1 MYAEEIKRLRKLIR
15 KDNQFK
21 KVNKFFERVA
31 EEQSASGLYKEI
43 QNLHKM
49 RSSRSLDRGSKA
61 FLDKVVEANLQD
73 QSYRSRLAEIQ
84 MECTRT
90 LSKYEPVI
98 EDLVLYLHAQYL
110 ENIKG
115 FFSSKQDRLDFLQG
129 LCKDHARFLR
139 EIRSVEDSAKIVITD
154 IDKAGYMFKN
164 LIEAVKIVHERKA

>member
-1 MYAEEIKRLRKLIR
+1 MYAEEIKRLRKHIR
-15 KDNQFK
+15 KDVQFK
-21 KVNKFFERVA
+21 KINKFFDRVS
-31 EEQSASGLYKEI
+31 EEQSADGLYQEV
-43 QNLHKM
+43 QRLHKM
-49 RSSRSLDRGSKA
+49 RSSRTLDRGGKA
-61 FLDKVVEANLQD
+61 FLDRVVEANLQD

-90 LSKYEPVI
+90 LSKYEPII

-115 FFSSKQDRLDFLQG
+115 FFSSKQDRIEFLNG
-129 LCKDHARFLR
+129 LCKEHARFLR
-139 EIRSVEDSAKIVITD
+139 EIRSVEESAKIVITD